1 MSTYKHSHTSHIHSG
16 VIMEKSFQ
24 IKTTE
29 YVARTLSIGILLVI
43 VWSITYSILN
53 TPFVLGVL
61 QRGEPATESQLV
73 SMYILLL
80 CFFLL
85 SYQVVYVLFVS
96 SRKALALN
104 ATAPSYKIT
113 FTPNQFLAKVP
124 CKDGDVTLGYDA
136 IKRWEL
142 SKTEGFDDTLVLT
155 VVTKRPL
162 KSLQNGD
169 IIFYLGDGVEKE
181 LLETIKKYAPTTKIV
196 RTRNGVIRFC
206 IEAWEATK

>member
-1 MSTYKHSHTSHIHSG
+1 
-16 VIMEKSFQ
+16 MEKSFQ

-43 VWSITYSILN
+43 LWSITYSILN

-61 QRGEPATESQLV
+61 QRGEPATESQII

-85 SYQVVYVLFVS
+85 TYQVVYVLFVS
-96 SRKALALN
+96 SRKVLALN
-104 ATAPSYKIT
+104 STAPTYKIT
-113 FTPNQFLAKVP
+113 FTHENFLAKVP
-124 CKDGDVTLGYDA
+124 CKEGNVTLNYDA

-142 SKTEGFDDTLVLT
+142 TKTEGFDDTLVLT

-169 IIFYLGDGVEKE
+169 IIFYLSEGVEKE
-181 LLETIKKYAPTTKIV
+181 LLETIEKYAPTSKIV
-196 RTRNGVIRFC
+196 RTRNGVVRFC